1 MPDTAG
7 PGSTVCHAPSDAP
20 PGTVSSPYLPLRRL
34 SDTLWR
40 QDRPG
45 IGYDT
50 LPLHYVV
57 GS

>member
-1 MPDTAG
+1 MRPLM
-7 PGSTVCHAPSDAP
+7 HP